1 MNQEAAAQAGTK
13 KVTVFVGSARK
24 RGATSRAASQFV
36 QNLESYG
43 DVHGE
48 IVFLSDYDIGVCH
61 GCKNCTNWGE
71 ERCPLKDD
79 RDVLIEKMMASDGI
93 VFASPNYSF
102 QVSAIMKIFLDR
114 LAFLF
119 HRPRFHGKTF
129 TAIVVQAIGRGAT
142 IVKYLEFV
150 GGGLGFNVVKGSCS
164 RTLEPMDQNALDRME
179 RNLSKQSRRF
189 HARLLQP
196 ACPTPSLL
204 GLMMFRMARTGYRL
218 MLGENMRDHVY
229 FRDQGW
235 FKSDYYY
242 PAHLGPFK
250 KAAGALFDRAAARI
264 FRPRDARPGAGSAVP
279 EQG

>member
-1 MNQEAAAQAGTK
+1 MKQEAAMQTGFK

-24 RGATSRAASQFV
+24 RGATSKAANRFLEQ
-36 QNLESYG
+36 LESHG

-114 LAFLF
+114 IAFLF

-129 TAIVVQAIGRGAT
+129 TSIVVQAIGMGGK

-164 RTLEPMDQNALDRME
+164 RTLEPMDQAAIDRME
-179 RNLSKQSRRF
+179 RNLAKQSRLF
-189 HARLLQP
+189 HARLLRP
-196 ACPTPSLL
+196 AFPAPSLL

-218 MLGENMRDHVY
+218 ALGENMRDYVY
-229 FRDQGW
+229 FRDRGW
-235 FKSDYYY
+235 FESAYYY
-242 PAHLGPFK
+242 PVHLDPFK
-250 KAAGALFDRAAARI
+250 KAAGALFDWAAARI
-264 FRPRDARPGAGSAVP
+264 FRPRDSRPGDMSAAL